1 MTFFTGRYDCKMDSK
16 GRIVLPAKFKAQLPV
31 EDGNE
36 LAIQMGFEPHL
47 TIYPMLE
54 FKKVLS
60 HVSALSDFNKEYRQL
75 QLNFFSTIATV
86 ELDDNGRFLI
96 PKNMVSYAQLKKD
109 VVLIGMG
116 TKIVLWDPTLYENN
130 LIQDR
135 NEYSRLA
142 EKHLD
147 K

>member
-1 MTFFTGRYDCKMDSK
+1 MTFFTGRYDSKLDAK
-16 GRIVLPAKFKAQLPV
+16 GRLVLPAKFKAQLPA

-36 LAIQMGFEPHL
+36 LVIQMGFEPHL
-47 TIYPMLE
+47 NIYPMLE
-54 FKKVLS
+54 FRKVMAR
-60 HVSALSDFNKEYRQL
+60 VSGLSDFNEENRQL
-75 QLNFFSTIATV
+75 QLNFFSTITTV

-96 PKNMVSYAQLKKD
+96 QKNMLSYAQLQKD

-116 TKIVLWDPTLYENN
+116 TKIVLWDPAIYEQH

-135 NEYSRLA
+135 REYSKLA

>member
-54 FKKVLS
+54 FKKVLA

>member
-1 MTFFTGRYDCKMDSK
+1 MTFFTGRYDCKMDAK

-60 HVSALSDFNKEYRQL
+60 QVSALSEFNKEYRQL
-75 QLNFFSTIATV
+75 QLNFFSTITTV

-96 PKNMVSYAQLKKD
+96 PKNMVSYAQLQKD

-116 TKIVLWDPTLYENN
+116 TKIVLWDPALYENN

-135 NEYSRLA
+135 NEYSKLA